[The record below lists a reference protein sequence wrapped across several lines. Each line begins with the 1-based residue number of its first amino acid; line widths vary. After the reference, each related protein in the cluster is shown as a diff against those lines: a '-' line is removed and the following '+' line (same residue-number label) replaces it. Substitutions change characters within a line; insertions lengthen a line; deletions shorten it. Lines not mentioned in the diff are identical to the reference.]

1 MRPEL
6 KLRISAITTISTRL
20 ALIRRMAQPQ
30 TFLPESTTIVVPATL
45 DVAPWSFLAI
55 PGSR

>member
-20 ALIRRMAQPQ
+20 LPIRRAAQFQ
-30 TFLPESTTIVVPATL
+30 IFLPESTTIAVPATP
-45 DVAPWSFLAI
+45 DVAPWSFLAM